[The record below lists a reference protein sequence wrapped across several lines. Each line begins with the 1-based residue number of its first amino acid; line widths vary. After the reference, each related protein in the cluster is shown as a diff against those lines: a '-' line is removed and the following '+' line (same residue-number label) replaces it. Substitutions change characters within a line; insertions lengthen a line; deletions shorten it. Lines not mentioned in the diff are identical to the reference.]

1 MNDVADQNTGGRRS
15 VDFKIVFTCSFLL
28 GLLFLVA
35 LRTNGWRLS
44 LPSWI
49 SLSAKSG
56 PAGPEE
62 TIYGMLDAARAGD
75 TNAYLD
81 MFSETMRDQLLQGMK
96 ENVNSNFAAYLKSQN
111 AAFQGVA
118 VSVTGRPSDNEAQ
131 VRVEYVYSNR
141 DEVQTVYL
149 RKNSR
154 WRIVKVAGAEQV
166 MTLLPFGSAVT
177 D

>member
-118 VSVTGRPSDNEAQ
+118 VSVTGRPSDNEAWSMSTAIAM
-131 VRVEYVYSNR
+131 RCRLS
-141 DEVQTVYL
+141 TCG
-149 RKNSR
+149 
-154 WRIVKVAGAEQV
+154 RIRAGASSKW
-166 MTLLPFGSAVT
+166 LGRNKS
-177 D
+177 